1 LKRTLAGEQ
10 TLYTY
15 MDEPPAPL
23 RADLVAGQTTTDLF
37 PKLAD
42 YFVNPALQSEG
53 IFLLKLKTQLLNGP
67 ASYNLGTPTVTSL
80 TTTTATV
87 AFCTSDTGTT
97 TASGQPGPLTLD
109 GGTGGARGTSNL
121 VMVAG
126 SAALLLVVLPGHG
139 PLLAVVAGLLGLGV
153 AASVSP
159 ALFMAGF
166 SLKSRLLQRVFAM
179 IELMRAVTAFL
190 VAPILVFLAEVIGP
204 NRSAGTEDAVGVCL
218 AIALVGFLG
227 GSALYLSGR
236 PRLETPDLDRWQGG
250 DEPAWSSPPL
260 GDAIRHSSSD
270 PHTSVP

>member
-1 LKRTLAGEQ
+1 MNGSPDRWTTTSAGTSYAGSRRGWIDTAATSAALVIGALTMAACSSGAASNLQ
-10 TLYTY
+10 TAPSKPTSSTSLSTSNPKLPAGTASTQQAVLNAWITADQALYAY

-67 ASYNLGTPTVTSL
+67 ASYNLGTPTVTAL

-109 GGTGGARGTSNL
+109 GGAGGARGTSNL

-126 SAALLLVVLPGHG
+126 SWK
-139 PLLAVVAGLLGLGV
+139 VASGQTNGV
-153 AASVSP
+153 T
-159 ALFMAGF
+159 
-166 SLKSRLLQRVFAM
+166 K
-179 IELMRAVTAFL
+179 
-190 VAPILVFLAEVIGP
+190 
-204 NRSAGTEDAVGVCL
+204 C
-218 AIALVGFLG
+218 
-227 GSALYLSGR
+227 
-236 PRLETPDLDRWQGG
+236 
-250 DEPAWSSPPL
+250 
-260 GDAIRHSSSD
+260 
-270 PHTSVP
+270 